1 MTEGGNKGARDAL
14 KKSVKKGVP
23 GATLATCWIVF
34 APEGQASMKT
44 FLQRVQPALVELER
58 SGETFFERERAGLP
72 PFGRLAGIIV
82 SAATRQEAESHR

>member
-44 FLQRVQPALVELER
+44 FLQRTGRGSGASPAER
-58 SGETFFERERAGLP
+58 VDPSVTQIEASRKDVGAYP
-72 PFGRLAGIIV
+72 P
-82 SAATRQEAESHR
+82 E